1 MLNGLKFMEKNNIKR
16 NSMFKNKLL
25 IFGLVIISTLSH
37 SQEMKKQIGVNL
49 SSDLWYNGVY
59 SIISVNY
66 TNQRHYVSLGSTLLD
81 FNEFKIRAKGVNCQ
95 YRVYPNL
102 PHKTFNL
109 FFCAGFNF
117 YRDVD
122 RWNGNGFRYYAG
134 APDSYRASY
143 ENKTIR
149 TGVNLGFG
157 FQLNFTKNFYFTTS
171 FNNLSSYSITKNKVV
186 VQKDPIDIL
195 QRFEKDKRIFS
206 QMFSVSFGYNFNF
219 KKRVSKPGED

>member
-1 MLNGLKFMEKNNIKR
+1 MEKNSINRCRIL
-16 NSMFKNKLL
+16 KNKLL
-25 IFGLVIISTLSH
+25 ILGLTIISTFSH
-37 SQEMKKQIGVNL
+37 SQELKKQIGVNL
-49 SSDLWYNGVY
+49 STDLNYNGVY

-66 TNQRHYVSLGSTLLD
+66 TNQRHYVSLGSILLD
-81 FNEFKIRAKGVNCQ
+81 FDEFKIRAKGVNCQ

-122 RWNGNGFRYYAG
+122 RWNRNGFRYYAG
-134 APDSYRASY
+134 APDSYYASY
-143 ENKTIR
+143 ENKTIQ

-171 FNNLSSYSITKNKVV
+171 FNNFSSYHKTKYKVL
-186 VQKDPIDIL
+186 VQTDPIDIL
-195 QRFEKDKRIFS
+195 QSLDVDQRIFS
-206 QMFSVSFGYNFNF
+206 QMFSLSFGYNFNF
-219 KKRVSKPGED
+219 KKRVSKAGED